1 MCLGAVIQ
9 TGAIDRRED
18 GAFPTAISHQT
29 PDQICSF
36 VNELS
41 RGGGG
46 SVHRGTGCST
56 FQVVDFVY
64 CGEMNALGDVGS
76 ISNLK
81 ILRYYFDIPSISR

>member
-41 RGGGG
+41 RGGVDL
-46 SVHRGTGCST
+46 STGVPAAPLFRSWIL
-56 FQVVDFVY
+56 FIVV
-64 CGEMNALGDVGS
+64 
-76 ISNLK
+76 K
-81 ILRYYFDIPSISR
+81 